1 MPDMLH
7 EIFSIQERLND
18 RTFVKNN
25 ILGSDSKPL
34 SMESIRRA
42 VAAGDL
48 GPNGLPNQW
57 LRNYLWALSDEC
69 RELDEE
75 LLKKWW
81 SKDHVDMQNVRVEI
95 VDMLHFLVSLAMSAG
110 MSAEDFHRVYM
121 KKNEVNFAR
130 QEGGYSKERKT
141 EEDNKGVV

>member
-1 MPDMLH
+1 MPDMLD
-7 EIFSIQERLND
+7 EIFDIQGRLND

-25 ILGSDSKPL
+25 ILGSDGKPL

-42 VAAGDL
+42 VAAGEL

-57 LRNYLWALSDEC
+57 LRNYLWALADEC

-81 SKDHVDMQNVRVEI
+81 SKDKVDMQNVRVEI

-110 MSAEDFHRVYM
+110 MTAEEFHRLYM

-130 QEGGYSKERKT
+130 QEKGYSMEKKT
-141 EEDNKGVV
+141 DEDNKTVV